1 MVGTYAALYSFFLLT
16 DSFWLACLMG
26 VIGAAAVG
34 LAIERFAVRP
44 LKGNQWTTAVATVGC
59 AFFLENI
66 VSYVTNPRPESFPR
80 PFENVTYYRVVG
92 DAEVS
97 NLQILLVILSFFL
110 MVGVVLFLSR
120 TALGKAIR
128 VLGQSQDIAQC
139 VGIDTR
145 RVTMYTFALSGAL
158 GGVAGM
164 INSVT
169 FGSTEPYI
177 GTFFGLKGIVV
188 IIVAGV
194 GNMRGALAV
203 GVLLGLLE
211 SFVVIF
217 RGGDLS
223 RHHRLSEPHPDPA
236 VSPDR
241 PVRPRGPHRA
251 RGVRPMSASFALD
264 LLTDY
269 GVWLLFG
276 LGLHILMLCGQL
288 SLGHGAIVGIGAYS
302 AAIMTVK
309 LGVPYYAVIP
319 LCALVGAA
327 SGFIIAVVIAS
338 RLSGIYLALGTF
350 ALGEAIITFWLNVDY
365 VGSAIAFTAFPWKRG
380 HCTCC
385 CWSRCCCSSPIGWRS
400 PASAWPSAP
409 FVTTRSWPGR
419 WA

>member
-1 MVGTYAALYSFFLLT
+1 MMSLAVEALAIGLTTGAVYAFIAIGFNLVFGVLNVFNFAHGAIMMVGTYAALYSFFLLT

-145 RVTMYTFALSGAL
+145 WVTMYTFALSGAL

-217 RGGDLS
+217 GEATYRDIIAYLS
-223 RHHRLSEPHPDPA
+223 LI
-236 VSPDR
+236 
-241 PVRPRGPHRA
+241 
-251 RGVRPMSASFALD
+251 LI
-264 LLTDY
+264 
-269 GVWLLFG
+269 LLFRPTG
-276 LGLHILMLCGQL
+276 LF
-288 SLGHGAIVGIGAYS
+288 GHEARTGR
-302 AAIMTVK
+302 
-309 LGVPYYAVIP
+309 AV
-319 LCALVGAA
+319 
-327 SGFIIAVVIAS
+327 
-338 RLSGIYLALGTF
+338 
-350 ALGEAIITFWLNVDY
+350 
-365 VGSAIAFTAFPWKRG
+365 
-380 HCTCC
+380 
-385 CWSRCCCSSPIGWRS
+385 
-400 PASAWPSAP
+400 
-409 FVTTRSWPGR
+409 
-419 WA
+419 